1 MNGVKTFVT
10 FVKKETAFC
19 IAGLLAVVSM
29 FFTPPSAD
37 YFIIL
42 ITACCHCFSVL
53 WQ

>member
-29 FFTPPSAD
+29 FFTPPSALLLAGVPIPLAQTGNV
-37 YFIIL
+37 Y
-42 ITACCHCFSVL
+42 
-53 WQ
+53 

>member
-29 FFTPPSAD
+29 FFTPPVSRLFLL
-37 YFIIL
+37 Y
-42 ITACCHCFSVL
+42 
-53 WQ
+53 